1 MATDS
6 ERYEPSSSSRT
17 GTPPD
22 EFFKKNE
29 ILSRELQHCKA
40 VARYAGLTGSP
51 DENGGEVLKSVL
63 PDRVSRGTGTY
74 LTEARRSTWWALEI
88 GGGGNPHSHD
98 LCAAAKNA
106 SAVWERRQN
115 RRRGARLNWLLPN
128 KERENKNRTGA

>member
-6 ERYEPSSSSRT
+6 ERYEPSSSFRT

-40 VARYAGLTGSP
+40 VARYAGLIGPP

-63 PDRVSRGTGTY
+63 PDRVSRGTGTH
-74 LTEARRSTWWALEI
+74 LTEARRESTWWALEI
-88 GGGGNPHSHD
+88 GGGANPHSRD

-106 SAVWERRQN
+106 SAAWERRQN
-115 RRRGARLNWLLPN
+115 RRRGARLTWLLPN
-128 KERENKNRTGA
+128 KERETKNR